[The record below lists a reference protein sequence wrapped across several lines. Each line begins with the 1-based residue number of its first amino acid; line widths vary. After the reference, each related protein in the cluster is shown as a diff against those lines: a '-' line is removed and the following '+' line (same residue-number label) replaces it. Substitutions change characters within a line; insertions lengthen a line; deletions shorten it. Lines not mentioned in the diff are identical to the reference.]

1 MLMGLGWVGRE
12 MQCLVVSHLAS
23 EAQTFQSAV
32 GQVQRDSGE
41 AALLGDGAGL
51 GCFGWSL
58 SHTPVKGHQGGR
70 RTHLS
75 IYFAFLGNRHFK
87 RQCGEK
93 HSLVGLVCWLFVA
106 WEARVSAFILAPL
119 TLKSCC
125 LSPLLIVSSG
135 FQLPQWKK
143 IFFMWGLGGMETP
156 ENKALMTWKPSES
169 CNIGLFQI
177 AFENSFKNRPVVIP

>member
-41 AALLGDGAGL
+41 AALLGIGAGL

-75 IYFAFLGNRHFK
+75 IYFAFSGNRHFK
-87 RQCGEK
+87 RQRGEK

-119 TLKSCC
+119 ILKSWC
-125 LSPLLIVSSG
+125 LSPLPAHCFVWVSIA
-135 FQLPQWKK
+135 PVEEK
-143 IFFMWGLGGMETP
+143 IFHVGIGRNGDPWEQSFNDM
-156 ENKALMTWKPSES
+156 KAQWILQRWSVS
-169 CNIGLFQI
+169 
-177 AFENSFKNRPVVIP
+177 NSFWEPF